1 MPKRFLSVFF
11 AFLVAFLLCGSL
23 FAARNV
29 MTCDWCGKK
38 ISSNASFLRSEDK
51 NFCSEK
57 CFDQYAESLLPVC
70 DVCGRRFKEGFT
82 SEGKNYC
89 SKACL
94 ETTFHECV
102 HCHRREPNGV
112 ILGENIFL
120 CDYCKDLP
128 SCFSCKMP
136 LDKFAKDL
144 GDGRKI
150 CRECARNAIFSQSEM
165 DTVMKELRREL
176 ADKFKMSTEHEI
188 KYELCDRDALKKE
201 IESNGDGEQESGS
214 DGDRDELKKQSGSD
228 GEREL
233 GLFIVNTRVLKLFGH
248 SVRKKEEYRILIL
261 NGLAPDFFRGVGAH
275 ELAHDWMSETLPH
288 IEDPQIREGFA
299 EFVAWAYAKA
309 EKLDRIP
316 WRMEYN
322 TDEVYGD
329 GFRKVRDMMG
339 DARTASEWKK
349 ILLKACPAPAG
360 KK

>member
-1 MPKRFLSVFF
+1 MPNRSISMFL
-11 AFLVAFLLCGSL
+11 AFLTSFLLCIGA
-23 FAARNV
+23 FAANRNT

-38 ISSNASFLRSEDK
+38 IPSNASFLRSEDK

-82 SEGKNYC
+82 SDGKNFC

-102 HCHRREPNGV
+102 HCHRREPNGI

-120 CDYCKDLP
+120 CDYCKELP
-128 SCFSCKMP
+128 SCASCRMP

-144 GDGRKI
+144 GDGRSI
-150 CRECARNAIFSQSEM
+150 CRACARDAISSQSEAES
-165 DTVMKELRREL
+165 VMKELRREL
-176 ADKFKMSTEHEI
+176 AEKFKMSTKHEI
-188 KYELCDRDALKKE
+188 EFVLCDRNELKKE
-201 IESNGDGEQESGS
+201 TN
-214 DGDRDELKKQSGSD
+214 SD

-233 GLFIVNTRVLKLFGH
+233 GLFIFNTKTLTFFGH
-248 SVRKKEEYRILIL
+248 PVRKAAEYRILIL
-261 NGLAPDFFRGVGAH
+261 NGQAPDFFRGVGAH
-275 ELAHDWMSETLPH
+275 ELAHDWMSENLPH
-288 IEDPQIREGFA
+288 IDDPQIREGFA
-299 EFVAWAYAKA
+299 EFVAWAYAKS

-316 WRMEYN
+316 WRMEQN

-339 DARTASEWKK
+339 NARTASKWKE
-349 ILLKACPAPAG
+349 ILLKACPVPAG